1 MKFTLSSTL
10 IQTVKPKFLYTDVLP
25 NWESDYLTIIHS
37 VRYIWSLMY
46 FSTEKKCNFFQL
58 LANLVQ
64 TNCRYLRA
72 YFS

>member
-25 NWESDYLTIIHS
+25 NWETDYLKIIHS

-46 FSTEKKCNFFQL
+46 FSMEKSAIC
-58 LANLVQ
+58 
-64 TNCRYLRA
+64 
-72 YFS
+72 FSY